1 MIKLTLRKNLIY
13 IIQLFIYYYLRRIVS
28 TIIKQLYNLKD
39 SLIFTLLMLSGEL
52 FGGLASYIYQ
62 NTFLKKTKSKTR
74 KKTDNLLS
82 KNLSLLFLSKKMNRV
97 DGNFK
102 IILLIFFSAFYDFFE
117 FILVTFFIPNIAS
130 LSPTADL
137 RLTSITTISSSLM
150 MTFALK
156 LKIGKHQFYSL
167 LIIGICLVIT
177 IIVEMIYQNQV
188 ASFGNLFF
196 AYMLTI
202 LSAASIT
209 FTDIIEKY
217 LTEFNFLNPFLIIV
231 IEAIFGLILVLI
243 YSIGKNPFS
252 EIINLYNEITVGKF
266 LLLIFLLLLHF
277 VFSAGINVYKI
288 LSNVFYSPMAKSVS
302 IYVLNPAL
310 IIYSYFYDND
320 FSINGEQNII
330 YLLINFFL
338 SVIIVFF
345 GFVYNEFFILYCC
358 GLEYET
364 HYIISQR
371 SKNQTEIEI
380 SELNLIDRDDNDDED
395 DDKELKIF
403 FEK

>member
-117 FILVTFFIPNIAS
+117 FILVTFFVPNIAS

-188 ASFGNLFF
+188 ESFGNLFF

-202 LSAASIT
+202 LSAA
-209 FTDIIEKY
+209 
-217 LTEFNFLNPFLIIV
+217 
-231 IEAIFGLILVLI
+231 
-243 YSIGKNPFS
+243 
-252 EIINLYNEITVGKF
+252 
-266 LLLIFLLLLHF
+266 
-277 VFSAGINVYKI
+277 
-288 LSNVFYSPMAKSVS
+288 
-302 IYVLNPAL
+302 
-310 IIYSYFYDND
+310 
-320 FSINGEQNII
+320 
-330 YLLINFFL
+330 
-338 SVIIVFF
+338 
-345 GFVYNEFFILYCC
+345 
-358 GLEYET
+358 
-364 HYIISQR
+364 
-371 SKNQTEIEI
+371 
-380 SELNLIDRDDNDDED
+380 
-395 DDKELKIF
+395 
-403 FEK
+403 